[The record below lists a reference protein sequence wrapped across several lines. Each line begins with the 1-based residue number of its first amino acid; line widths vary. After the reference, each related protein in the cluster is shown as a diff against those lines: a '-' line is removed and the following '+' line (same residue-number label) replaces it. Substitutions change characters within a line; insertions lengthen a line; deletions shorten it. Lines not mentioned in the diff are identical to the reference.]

1 MALVPFKPSDYVV
14 PAVAQPLSSGFVIR
28 SKADNPSL
36 KLIGWAA
43 AVIGWYGF
51 AILNLWGL
59 WAPANG
65 NEIDF
70 KWFIGLVLVWM
81 LALSVRIWWQK
92 RNLEPAELWLSTYP
106 IVRGQPLELR
116 FVRRLKNG
124 ARLPSAGTI
133 QWRLTCAECTKTVY
147 GTDTT
152 FSHKS
157 LWSADFSELRL
168 TAGITT
174 LEARASVEVPA
185 NLPATL
191 APREAKTHGLLGMRT
206 GSTSSWIEWQLQAA
220 PSVSGFND
228 AAKFSL
234 RVR

>member
-1 MALVPFKPSDYVV
+1 MALAPFKPSDYVV

-51 AILNLWGL
+51 SIFDHANRWGQAG
-59 WAPANG
+59 WDN
-65 NEIDF
+65 IDF
-70 KWFIGLVLVWM
+70 RWFFGLILVWM
-81 LALSVRIWWQK
+81 LALSVRTWWQK
-92 RNLEPAELWLSTYP
+92 RNLEPAELWLSSYP
-106 IVRGQPLELR
+106 IVRGQTLELR

-124 ARLPSAGTI
+124 ARLPSTGTI

-157 LWSADFSELRL
+157 LWSADFPEVRL
-168 TAGITT
+168 SAGTAT
-174 LEARASVEVPA
+174 LEARTSVEVPK

-191 APREAKTHGLLGMRT
+191 APREAKTHGLLGVRT